1 MSEWEKIKLKHLTT
15 KIGSGATPKGG
26 QEAYHDSG
34 ISLIRSQNVLDFE
47 FSSNGL
53 AFIDKDQAQ
62 KLINVLVEEDDVLLN
77 ITGDS
82 VARVC
87 KVPSGILPAR
97 VNQHVSIIRA
107 DNQKVDSS
115 FLLYFLLNPVF
126 KMYLLRLASDGA
138 TRNALTKSDLENLLI
153 LVPSLEEQK
162 SVADVLSSLDRKI
175 SNLRQQNETL
185 ERIAQTL
192 FKHWFV
198 DFEFPNEDG
207 KPYKSSGG
215 EMVRSELGEIPA
227 GWCVKKIENVIDVR
241 DGTHESPK
249 QTKEGFHLI
258 TSKHLKKEGIDFKS
272 AYLISE
278 SDYIEA
284 NKRSKVDNFD
294 ILVSMIGT
302 VGLLYFVMEKEINFA
317 IKNIGLF
324 KTSKNQNYAEFV
336 FLFLTSVYG
345 KSYFRTRLGGTTQS
359 FISLASLREM
369 NLLIPNELLLLEFR
383 KVAKSIFNKSYAN
396 SNQIQIL
403 TKTRDVLLPKLMS
416 GKLRITAS

>member
-1 MSEWEKIKLKHLTT
+1 MSCVALKDYENATFNGFT
-15 KIGSGATPKGG
+15 KRLRPNGNFEIVPEYTG
-26 QEAYHDSG
+26 YYF
-34 ISLIRSQNVLDFE
+34 RSSKFRN
-47 FSSNGL
+47 
-53 AFIDKDQAQ
+53 
-62 KLINVLVEEDDVLLN
+62 DV
-77 ITGDS
+77 T
-82 VARVC
+82 A
-87 KVPSGILPAR
+87 
-97 VNQHVSIIRA
+97 
-107 DNQKVDSS
+107 
-115 FLLYFLLNPVF
+115 
-126 KMYLLRLASDGA
+126 
-138 TRNALTKSDLENLLI
+138 
-153 LVPSLEEQK
+153 
-162 SVADVLSSLDRKI
+162 LSSASTRASLNNEMLGRLQILLPSKIEQEGIAAVLICLDRKI

-185 ERIAQTL
+185 EKIAQTL